1 MSRPLRLQFPGA
13 VYHLTSRGNAGQAIF
28 ADARDRTRFLGLLAR
43 EVEQQRWRCHAYC
56 LMDNHYHLLI
66 ETPEANLSRGMG
78 RLNMTYAQGFNR
90 RHERAGHLFQG
101 RYKAIL
107 VERDSHLLELCRY
120 LVLNPVRA
128 GLVAAPG
135 DWPWSS
141 YRATAFAKGAPDWLT
156 TRWVLHRFDA
166 RPFDAGGTAQYT
178 AQGTAQDTAQ
188 GTHARRAY
196 RRFVREGRAAASP
209 WRDLRAGAYLGG
221 KAFLRAMAERIG
233 RESPD
238 RVATGQVAA
247 AALRPDRPGADEIA
261 RAVAKAAKVAPE
273 TVLDRRAS
281 QATYRVTVYL
291 LRRAAN
297 LPLEAV
303 AALTG
308 VSPPRV
314 SQIQRGIE
322 DAGGLGRAFPWAAKL
337 ARKYKV
343 K

>member
-1 MSRPLRLQFPGA
+1 MARQLRLQFPGA

-28 ADARDRTRFLGLLAR
+28 DDDRDRTRFLGLLAR

-56 LMDNHYHLLI
+56 LMGNHYHLLI

-78 RLNMTYAQGFNR
+78 RLNMAYAQGFNR
-90 RHERAGHLFQG
+90 RHGRAGHLFQG
-101 RYKAIL
+101 RYKAIV

-128 GLVAAPG
+128 GLVAAPE

-156 TRWVLHRFDA
+156 TRWILRRFDA
-166 RPFDAGGTAQYT
+166 RPFDAGGTR
-178 AQGTAQDTAQ
+178 
-188 GTHARRAY
+188 ARRAY
-196 RRFVREGRAAASP
+196 RRFVGEGHAAASP

-221 KAFLRAMAERIG
+221 QAFLRAMAERID
-233 RESPD
+233 RESPDQAAPD
-238 RVATGQVAA
+238 RVATNQVAA
-247 AALRPDRPGADEIA
+247 AALRPDRPGAEEIA
-261 RAVAKAAKVAPE
+261 RAVATAAKVAPG

-281 QATYRVTVYL
+281 QATYRVAVYL

-297 LPLEAV
+297 LPLEEV
-303 AALTG
+303 AALAG
-308 VSPPRV
+308 VSPPRI

-337 ARKYKV
+337 ASKYKV

>member
-1 MSRPLRLQFPGA
+1 MARQLRLQFPGA
-13 VYHLTSRGNAGQAIF
+13 VYHLTSRGNAGQAIYL
-28 ADARDRTRFLGLLAR
+28 DDDDRARFLDLLGR

-56 LMDNHYHLLI
+56 LMDNHYHLLV

-78 RLNMTYAQGFNR
+78 RLNMAYAQGFNR

-101 RYKAIL
+101 RYKAIV
-107 VERDSHLLELCRY
+107 VEKDSHLLELCRY

-128 GLVAAPG
+128 GLVDSPMA
-135 DWPWSS
+135 WPWSS
-141 YRATAFAKGAPDWLT
+141 YRATASTKGTPDWLT
-156 TRWVLHRFDA
+156 TRWVLRHFDA
-166 RPFDAGGTAQYT
+166 RPFDAHPFDADGTR
-178 AQGTAQDTAQ
+178 
-188 GTHARRAY
+188 ARRAY

-221 KAFLRAMAERIG
+221 PAFLRAMAERIG

-238 RVATGQVAA
+238 RLAADQVAA

-261 RAVAKAAKVAPE
+261 AAVAEAAKVAPE
-273 TVLDRRAS
+273 TVLDRRSS
-281 QATYRVTVYL
+281 QATYRVAVYL

-297 LPLEAV
+297 LPLEEV
-303 AALTG
+303 AALAG

>member
-1 MSRPLRLQFPGA
+1 
-13 VYHLTSRGNAGQAIF
+13 
-28 ADARDRTRFLGLLAR
+28 
-43 EVEQQRWRCHAYC
+43 
-56 LMDNHYHLLI
+56 
-66 ETPEANLSRGMG
+66 MG
-78 RLNMTYAQGFNR
+78 RLNMAYAQGFNR

-128 GLVAAPG
+128 GLVDSPMA
-135 DWPWSS
+135 WPWSS
-141 YRATAFAKGAPDWLT
+141 YRATASTREAPDWLT
-156 TRWVLHRFDA
+156 TRWVLRHFDA
-166 RPFDAGGTAQYT
+166 EGTR
-178 AQGTAQDTAQ
+178 
-188 GTHARRAY
+188 ARRAY

-221 KAFLRAMAERIG
+221 PAFLRAMAERIG
-233 RESPD
+233 RES
-238 RVATGQVAA
+238 ANQVAA
-247 AALRPDRPGADEIA
+247 AALRPDRPGAEEIA

-281 QATYRVTVYL
+281 QATYRVAVYL

-297 LPLEAV
+297 LPLKEV
-303 AALTG
+303 AALAG
-308 VSPPRV
+308 VSAPRV

>member
-13 VYHLTSRGNAGQAIF
+13 VYHLTARGNAGQAIYLD
-28 ADARDRTRFLGLLAR
+28 DADRTRFLGLLGR

-56 LMDNHYHLLI
+56 LMDNHYHLLV

-78 RLNMTYAQGFNR
+78 RLNMAYAQGFNR

-107 VERDSHLLELCRY
+107 VGKDSHLLELCRY

-128 GLVAAPG
+128 GLVDSPMA
-135 DWPWSS
+135 WPWSS
-141 YRATAFAKGAPDWLT
+141 YRATASTKGAPDWLT
-156 TRWVLHRFDA
+156 TRWILRRFDA
-166 RPFDAGGTAQYT
+166 RPFDAGGER
-178 AQGTAQDTAQ
+178 
-188 GTHARRAY
+188 ARRAY
-196 RRFVREGRAAASP
+196 RSFVREGRAAASP

-221 KAFLRAMAERIG
+221 PAFLRAMAVRIG
-233 RESPD
+233 REFPD
-238 RVATGQVAA
+238 RAGLDRAGPDRAGLDRAGPDQVAA
-247 AALRPDRPGADEIA
+247 AVLRPDRPGAEEIA
-261 RAVAKAAKVAPE
+261 AAVARAAKVAPE
-273 TVLDRRAS
+273 TVLDRKAS
-281 QATYRVTVYL
+281 QATYRVAVYL

-297 LPLEAV
+297 LPLEEV
-303 AALTG
+303 AALAG

-322 DAGGLGRAFPWAAKL
+322 DAGGLARAFPWAAKL
-337 ARKYKV
+337 AHKYKV

>member
-1 MSRPLRLQFPGA
+1 MARQLRLQFPGA
-13 VYHLTSRGNAGQAIF
+13 VYHLTSRGNAGQAIYLDD
-28 ADARDRTRFLGLLAR
+28 ADRARFLDLLGR

-56 LMDNHYHLLI
+56 LMDNHYHLLV
-66 ETPEANLSRGMG
+66 ETPEANLSRGMR
-78 RLNMTYAQGFNR
+78 RLNMAYAQGFNR

-101 RYKAIL
+101 RYKAIV

-128 GLVAAPG
+128 GLVDSPRA
-135 DWPWSS
+135 WPWSS
-141 YRATAFAKGAPDWLT
+141 YRATASTRGAPDWLT
-156 TRWVLHRFDA
+156 TRWVLRHFDA
-166 RPFDAGGTAQYT
+166 RPFDAGSTA
-178 AQGTAQDTAQ
+178 
-188 GTHARRAY
+188 ARRAY
-196 RRFVREGRAAASP
+196 RRFVREGHAAASP

-221 KAFLRAMAERIG
+221 PAFLRAMAERIG

-238 RVATGQVAA
+238 RDAPDRVAANQVAA

-261 RAVAKAAKVAPE
+261 AAVAKAAKVAPE
-273 TVLDRRAS
+273 MVLDRRAS
-281 QATYRVTVYL
+281 QATYRVAVYL

-297 LPLEAV
+297 LPLEEV
-303 AALTG
+303 AALAG
-308 VSPPRV
+308 VSAPRV

-337 ARKYKV
+337 AQRYKV

>member
-13 VYHLTSRGNAGQAIF
+13 VYHVTSRGNAGQAIF
-28 ADARDRTRFLGLLAR
+28 ADDRDRARFLDLLAR
-43 EVEQQRWRCHAYC
+43 EIEQQRWRCHAYC

-90 RHERAGHLFQG
+90 RHGRAGHLFQG
-101 RYKAIL
+101 RYKAIV

-128 GLVAAPG
+128 GLVAAPE

-141 YRATAFAKGAPDWLT
+141 YRATAFAKGAPNWLT
-156 TRWVLHRFDA
+156 TRWALRRFDA
-166 RPFDAGGTAQYT
+166 EGVR
-178 AQGTAQDTAQ
+178 
-188 GTHARRAY
+188 ARRAY

-209 WRDLRAGAYLGG
+209 WHDLRAGAYLGG
-221 KAFLRAMAERIG
+221 VAFLRAIAERIG
-233 RESPD
+233 RDSAHQAAADP
-238 RVATGQVAA
+238 VAA
-247 AALRPDRPGADEIA
+247 AVRRLERPGAEEIA
-261 RAVAKAAKVAPE
+261 RAVARAAKAAPE
-273 TVLDRRAS
+273 TVLDRRAN

-297 LPLEAV
+297 LPLEEV
-303 AALTG
+303 AALAG

-322 DAGGLGRAFPWAAKL
+322 DAGGLGRAFPWAARL

>member
-1 MSRPLRLQFPGA
+1 MARQLRLQFPGA
-13 VYHLTSRGNAGQAIF
+13 VYHLTSRGNAGQAIYLDD
-28 ADARDRTRFLGLLAR
+28 ADRVRFLDLLGR

-56 LMDNHYHLLI
+56 LMDNHYHLLV

-78 RLNMTYAQGFNR
+78 RLNMAYAQGFNR

-101 RYKAIL
+101 RYKAIV

-128 GLVAAPG
+128 GLVDSPLA
-135 DWPWSS
+135 WPWSS
-141 YRATAFAKGAPDWLT
+141 YRATASTRGAPDWLT
-156 TRWVLHRFDA
+156 TRWILRHFDA
-166 RPFDAGGTAQYT
+166 EDER
-178 AQGTAQDTAQ
+178 
-188 GTHARRAY
+188 ARRAY

-209 WRDLRAGAYLGG
+209 WRDLRAGGYLGG
-221 KAFLRAMAERIG
+221 PAFRHAMAERIG

-238 RVATGQVAA
+238 QFAAGQVAA

-261 RAVAKAAKVAPE
+261 AAVAKAARVAPE

-281 QATYRVTVYL
+281 QATYRVAVYL

-297 LPLEAV
+297 LPLEEV
-303 AALTG
+303 AALAG

-322 DAGGLGRAFPWAAKL
+322 DAGGLGRAFPWADKL
-337 ARKYKV
+337 ARK
-343 K
+343 

>member
-1 MSRPLRLQFPGA
+1 MSRALRLQFPGA

-28 ADARDRTRFLGLLAR
+28 ADERDRTRFLDLLAR

-56 LMDNHYHLLI
+56 LMGNHYHLLI

-101 RYKAIL
+101 RYKAIV

-128 GLVAAPG
+128 GLVAAPE

-141 YRATAFAKGAPDWLT
+141 YRATAFAAGAPDWLT
-156 TRWVLHRFDA
+156 TRWVLRRFDA
-166 RPFDAGGTAQYT
+166 RPVDAGGTR
-178 AQGTAQDTAQ
+178 
-188 GTHARRAY
+188 ARRAY
-196 RRFVREGRAAASP
+196 RRFVREGHAAASP

-233 RESPD
+233 REPVD

-261 RAVAKAAKVAPE
+261 AAVAKAAKVAPE
-273 TVLDRRAS
+273 TVLDRRAN
-281 QATYRVTVYL
+281 QATYRVAVYL

-297 LPLEAV
+297 LPLEEV
-303 AALTG
+303 AALAG

-322 DAGGLGRAFPWAAKL
+322 DAGGLGRAVPWAGKL

>member
-1 MSRPLRLQFPGA
+1 MPRPLRLQFPGA
-13 VYHLTSRGNAGQAIF
+13 VYHLTSRGNAGRAIF
-28 ADARDRTRFLGLLAR
+28 ADDRDRTCFLGLLAR

-56 LMDNHYHLLI
+56 LMDDHYHLLI

-78 RLNMTYAQGFNR
+78 RLNMAYAQGFNR
-90 RHERAGHLFQG
+90 RHGRAGHLFRG
-101 RYKAIL
+101 RYKAIV
-107 VERDSHLLELCRY
+107 VERGSHLLELCRY

-128 GLVAAPG
+128 GLVAAPE
-135 DWPWSS
+135 DWRWSS

-156 TRWVLHRFDA
+156 TRWILRRFDA
-166 RPFDAGGTAQYT
+166 EGTPT
-178 AQGTAQDTAQ
+178 
-188 GTHARRAY
+188 RRAY

-221 KAFLRAMAERIG
+221 AAFLRAMAERIG
-233 RESPD
+233 RESAD
-238 RVATGQVAA
+238 QVAA
-247 AALRPDRPGADEIA
+247 AARRPERPGAEEIA
-261 RAVAKAAKVAPE
+261 RAVARAAKAAPE
-273 TVLDRRAS
+273 TVLDRRAN
-281 QATYRVTVYL
+281 QATYRVAVYL

-297 LPLEAV
+297 LPLEEV
-303 AALTG
+303 AALAG

-322 DAGGLGRAFPWAAKL
+322 DAGGLGRAVPWAGKL